1 MYNVLEVLTVKAPY
15 RHRRAI
21 LGMLVGTLA
30 SGAFATLGAQQV
42 LQRGQTAGPRFMV
55 PTFKSSERNLGVQMA
70 EAARERFMRDF
81 NIREIWIVP
90 KVDITNTLEAS
101 VYSTTEALNP
111 NDARTLA
118 NQVRADEYLEGTI
131 TKNDAGGYTL
141 NAEMKLTRGQG
152 MVQPLPPITDNKLG
166 DIASTLAKEVEAAR
180 EQMDGTKKCV
190 DLSRQKKYAEA
201 LGEARKAIGEYAQ
214 ATLARV
220 CMAEIYYEQKLGA
233 DSMISVSEA
242 ILAIHPKNARALAF
256 AADAYNEKGLDDKY
270 IEALTTLM
278 SVDPTNTS
286 LQTRVVNALAAS
298 GKANLAKPI
307 IDQAVEQNPGDPQL
321 VHLQWLVYLALK
333 DFKGA
338 VAVGEELVKLDTARA
353 DTAFF
358 TKLAAAYVSDSQP
371 QKAAEA
377 ASRGIAKF
385 PDNATL
391 GLLQAQLLRT
401 AGQSQQALEAIDRL
415 LASNPKIENGY
426 LQKAQI
432 QVQLEA
438 PADSII
444 PTLRNA
450 LANGT
455 PAEQVGPYALTLG
468 NGLYRH
474 ANAIKTDSAMT
485 AVEEFRSSLKYIE
498 FSDETAPS
506 ANSKLLL
513 AAANVQMAS
522 ALAGL
527 AREQE
532 SCELAREGQEAT
544 SAAQMLLGAVGKD
557 NPDTAKGLAGGVQ
570 QLMPYYDQ
578 LTKALCK

>member
-15 RHRRAI
+15 RHCRAI
-21 LGMLVGTLA
+21 VGMLVGTLA

-70 EAARERFMRDF
+70 EAARERMMRDF
-81 NIREIWIVP
+81 NIRELWIVP

-101 VYSTTEALNP
+101 GYSTTEALNP

-131 TKNDAGGYTL
+131 TKNDAGGYVL
-141 NAEMKLTRGQG
+141 QAEMKLSRGQG
-152 MVQPLPPITDNKLG
+152 MVQPLPPITDSKLG
-166 DIASTLAKEVEAAR
+166 DIAATLTKSIEAAR
-180 EQMDGTKKCV
+180 EQVPGTKKCL
-190 DLSRQKKYAEA
+190 DLSRQKKFGEA
-201 LGEARKAIGEYAQ
+201 LAEARKAIGEYPQ
-214 ATLARV
+214 ATLARI

-233 DSMISVSEA
+233 DSMIAVSEA

-256 AADAYNEKGLDDKY
+256 AADAYNEKGMDDKY
-270 IEALTTLM
+270 ISSLTTLM

-286 LQTRVVNALAAS
+286 LQTRVVNALASS
-298 GKANLAKPI
+298 GKADLAKPI
-307 IDQAVEQNPGDPQL
+307 IDAAVEQNPGDPQL

-338 VAVGEELVKLDTARA
+338 VAVGEEMVKLDTARA

-358 TKLAAAYVSDSQP
+358 TRLAAAYVSDSQP

-415 LASNPKIENGY
+415 LASNPKVENGF
-426 LQKAQI
+426 LQRAQI

-438 PADSII
+438 PPDSII
-444 PTLRNA
+444 GTLRNA
-450 LANGT
+450 LTNGS
-455 PAEQVGPYALTLG
+455 AADQVGPYALTLG

-474 ANAIKTDSAMT
+474 GNAVKTDSAMI
-485 AVEEFRSSLKYIE
+485 AIEDFRSALKYIG

-506 ANSKLLL
+506 ANSKLLM
-513 AAANVQMAS
+513 AAANVQLAS
-522 ALAGL
+522 TLAGV

-532 SCELAREGQEAT
+532 SCEMAREGQEAT
-544 SAAQMLLGAVGKD
+544 NVTQMLLGAVGKE
-557 NPDTAKGLAGGVQ
+557 NPETAKSLAGPLQ